1 MQEKIKMMINLRSA
15 SFIIILSLGLLVGTS
30 GAQQCGTQYPNCNCP
45 EGYCCST
52 YGYCGTT
59 DPYCAPGNCQCQCP
73 APSPPPPPPSPPPPY
88 VPPPPPSPDDVS
100 NIVSEALFE
109 EMLLHRNDDPNCAVG
124 FYTYEGFITAARRFP
139 EFGATGTLEDRKR
152 EIAAFFGQTS
162 HETKGGWSTAP
173 DGPYAWG
180 YCFVREVG
188 NPPGYC
194 VPSTEWPCVPGQDYY
209 GRGPIQI
216 SYNYNYGPAGAAL
229 GLDLLS
235 NPDRVATDVVLS
247 FETALWFWVTPQ
259 APKPSCHDVITG
271 QWTPSQADKDANRLP
286 GYGLLT
292 NIINGGLECGHG
304 PDDRVESRIGF
315 YLRYCELLG
324 VSPGDNLDCY
334 NQRPYGVTLRNN
346 NLKYGI
352 LKMPVDM
359 A

>member
-1 MQEKIKMMINLRSA
+1 MMINFRSA
-15 SFIIILSLGLLVGTS
+15 SLIIILALGLLVATS

-52 YGYCGTT
+52 YGYCGKS
-59 DPYCAPGNCQCQCP
+59 DAYCGTGNCQCQCP
-73 APSPPPPPPSPPPPY
+73 APSPPPPPPPPPPPY
-88 VPPPPPSPDDVS
+88 VPPPPPSPEDVS
-100 NIVSEALFE
+100 NIVSKDLFE
-109 EMLLHRNDDPNCAVG
+109 EMLLHRNDNDNCAIG

-162 HETKGGWSTAP
+162 HETTGGAGWPDAP
-173 DGPYAWG
+173 DGPYTWG
-180 YCFVREVG
+180 YCYNRELG
-188 NPPGYC
+188 TPPGYC

-235 NPDRVATDVVLS
+235 NPDLVATDIVVS
-247 FETALWFWVTPQ
+247 FETALWFWVTVQ

-304 PDDRVESRIGF
+304 PDDRVEDRIGF

-334 NQRPYGVTLRNN
+334 NQTHYGVTLRNN